1 MRGDLCAHCSRA
13 EDRYAANHHLWHS
26 TGWWLVVSGWYAGR
40 VNTAFEILAAL
51 SFCHLLNDMMQS
63 LIAAFIV
70 LRYGQASIAWFSL
83 AALLAMAFLVR
94 VGSWYK
100 GSGAMHAARRPSSA
114 RHDAVSSH
122 QVVMALA
129 ILVAL
134 LFSKFIYLA
143 SL

>member
-63 LIAAFIV
+63 LIPAIYPILKQSFHLDFAQVGLITFV
-70 LRYGQASIAWFSL
+70 LQLSG
-83 AALLAMAFLVR
+83 ALLQPIIGFY
-94 VGSWYK
+94 S
-100 GSGAMHAARRPSSA
+100 
-114 RHDAVSSH
+114 
-122 QVVMALA
+122 
-129 ILVAL
+129 
-134 LFSKFIYLA
+134 
-143 SL
+143 